1 MRKSTLSATQDKTWC
16 LRIIKSTLALLN
28 NSFKNNEK
36 WNELPADKIEAI
48 KYEFFLLLV
57 LTYRNLELMNLK
69 GVTKWHTSNT
79 IIKIVLWNYNS
90 NYNNY
95 KNNNDNNSWFKH
107 KFIVLERETPEVIPV
122 KSVHVQNAC
131 VHFCN
136 SFGCVFQEILLLA
149 CFHWYKMS
157 LSDDENMQINSEIKY
172 ISENW

>member
-1 MRKSTLSATQDKTWC
+1 MGKSTLSATQGKTWC
-16 LRIIKSTLALLN
+16 LRINKSTLAPLN
-28 NSFKNNEK
+28 KSFKNNEK

-95 KNNNDNNSWFKH
+95 KKNNDNNSWFKH
-107 KFIVLERETPEVIPV
+107 KYIVLERETPEVIPV
-122 KSVHVQNAC
+122 KSVHVQNTC

-136 SFGCVFQEILLLA
+136 SFGCVFQEIL
-149 CFHWYKMS
+149 
-157 LSDDENMQINSEIKY
+157 
-172 ISENW
+172 

>member
-1 MRKSTLSATQDKTWC
+1 MGKSTLRATQGKTWC
-16 LRIIKSTLALLN
+16 LRIKSTLALLN

-107 KFIVLERETPEVIPV
+107 KYIVLERETPEVIPV
-122 KSVHVQNAC
+122 KSVHVHVQNAC

-136 SFGCVFQEILLLA
+136 SFGCVFQEIL
-149 CFHWYKMS
+149 
-157 LSDDENMQINSEIKY
+157 
-172 ISENW
+172 